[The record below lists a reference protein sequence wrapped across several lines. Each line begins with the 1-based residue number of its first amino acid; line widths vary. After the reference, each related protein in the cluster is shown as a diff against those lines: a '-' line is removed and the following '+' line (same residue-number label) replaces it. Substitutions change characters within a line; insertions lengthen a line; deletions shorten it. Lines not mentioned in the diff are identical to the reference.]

1 MVPIYVAN
9 AVDSCV
15 CPAIPT
21 RMRCNLYRFDD
32 ETSNL
37 GGQGG
42 YEPAKYEP
50 GSYLLAAIGTFTTI
64 SHQVVGL
71 YTRNVG
77 GNDWGSNLID
87 QVYAISNTLNGNIPN
102 FKDFLENAPPIA
114 AAGLVFDVNPLGGI
128 TRITYPIN
136 QEFLLIIREFF
147 DNGFETYYMFGAIQ
161 QGGSGVPHLADLIF
175 SEFDPEIFNE
185 GNITFGTSCELVV

>member
-9 AVDSCV
+9 AVDFCV

-21 RMRCNLYRFDD
+21 RMRCNLYRHDLSS
-32 ETSNL
+32 SNL
-37 GGQGG
+37 GGNAG
-42 YEPAKYEP
+42 YEPTKYEP

-87 QVYAISNTLNGNIPN
+87 QVYAISNTLNGNVPV
-102 FKDFLENAPPIA
+102 FKDFLENVPAIVE
-114 AAGLVFDVNPLGGI
+114 AGLVFDISSSGSIVS
-128 TRITYPIN
+128 ITYPIN

-147 DNGFETYYMFGAIQ
+147 DNGVEFYYLFGAIQ
-161 QGGSGVPHLADLIF
+161 QGGSGSPHLGDFISGNYEIEEF
-175 SEFDPEIFNE
+175 SE
-185 GNITFGTSCELVV
+185 GNIAFGTSCELVV